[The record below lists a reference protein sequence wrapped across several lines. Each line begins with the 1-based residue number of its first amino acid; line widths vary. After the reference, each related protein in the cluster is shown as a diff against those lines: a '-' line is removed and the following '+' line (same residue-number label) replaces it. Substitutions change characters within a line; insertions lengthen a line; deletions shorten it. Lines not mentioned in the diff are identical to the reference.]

1 MNNSRTAKLWINF
14 MNYISIIRLF
24 IAASRTGDW
33 NLNLVAMEKMIN
45 LFAATGHNNY
55 AKCLRLHLRQ
65 MLDLSTTHPDI
76 YQKFTTGGCGFIRR
90 SDRYWAGLWPDL
102 IIEQVL
108 MKSLKSRG
116 GLTWQR
122 DDRQCENF
130 MGEFT
135 AHLFNNIH
143 FNDIIN

>member
-108 MKSLKSRG
+108 MKG
-116 GLTWQR
+116 
-122 DDRQCENF
+122 
-130 MGEFT
+130 
-135 AHLFNNIH
+135 
-143 FNDIIN
+143 